1 MERLNLNTIA
11 CVVYRL
17 RRGQSER
24 AIAKDLGH
32 SRHTV
37 RHYHCLARERGYLD
51 SDRGVPEAEELLR
64 ELGPAPSAPVMVSTV
79 EPYR

>member
-1 MERLNLNTIA
+1 MERLNLNSISEI
-11 CVVYRL
+11 VYRL

-37 RHYHCLARERGYLD
+37 RRYHYLAEAKGYLD
-51 SDRGVPEAEELLR
+51 RWRGVPEPEELLR
-64 ELGPAPSAPVMVSTV
+64 LSLIHI
-79 EPYR
+79 